1 MESPLQKKPPGIKSA
16 LLTIVHVIIDIVMQP
31 PKIFLRLREV
41 TLYVLHVC
49 MLFFPQLFKSSFKLF
64 VPKFPRDY
72 VLI

>member
-16 LLTIVHVIIDIVMQP
+16 LLTVVHVIIDIIMQP

-41 TLYVLHVC
+41 TLYVLYMC